1 MTLSKKGVV
10 LSFFVFLFVISC
22 AVPQP
27 RPEIPVVIVGSTG
40 ELFERT
46 KNTNPIYDSLR
57 ATAKVSVS
65 SPDEKYK
72 IDEVI
77 LAKQPGYLRLE
88 SIGPMGETLLFL
100 ATDQKKVYIYSPM
113 ENRYYHG
120 LASIKNLS
128 LIIPL
133 PFKTA
138 DIVELLQ
145 GRIDLSNYYPS
156 EMSFDQFKEIYTL
169 TLMPDVKGRG
179 RGYLTLDARTL
190 YILDMK
196 LYDEDNNLIVAG
208 EFSDFEDLGGKII
221 PKTIEYRVPKDLTFI
236 TIKIEMN
243 DIKLG
248 TYVEDSRFVIEP
260 PRGVQDIDLDKS
272 IINFNRTPIK

>member
-1 MTLSKKGVV
+1 MTLSKGGVA
-10 LSFFVFLFVISC
+10 LSFFTLFLITSC
-22 AVPQP
+22 AVPP
-27 RPEIPVVIVGSTG
+27 PKPVIPVVIVGSTG

-46 KNTNPIYDSLR
+46 KNSNPIYDSLR
-57 ATAKVSVS
+57 ATARVSVS
-65 SPDEKYK
+65 SPEEKYR

-77 LAKQPGYLRLE
+77 LAKRPGFLRLE
-88 SIGPMGETLLFL
+88 SIGPMGETFLFL
-100 ATDQKKVYIYSPM
+100 TTDKKRVYIYSPM

-120 LASIKNLS
+120 LASMKNLS

-156 EMSFDQFKEIYTL
+156 NMSFDQLKELYTL
-169 TLMPDVKGRG
+169 TLMPEVKGRG
-179 RGYLTLDARTL
+179 RSYLTLDARTF

-196 LYDEDNNLIVAG
+196 LYDEDNNLIIAG
-208 EFSDFEDLGGKII
+208 EFSDFEDSGGKII
-221 PKTIEYRVPKDLTFI
+221 PKTIEYRVPKDLTFV
-236 TIKIEMN
+236 TIKIEID

-248 TYVEDSRFVIEP
+248 TYIEESRFILEP
-260 PRGVQDIDLDKS
+260 PRGVQEIDLDKS

>member
-1 MTLSKKGVV
+1 MTLSKRGVV
-10 LSFFVFLFVISC
+10 LSIFVFLIIASC
-22 AVPQP
+22 AVPPP

-46 KNTNPIYDSLR
+46 RNTSPIYDSLR
-57 ATAKVSVS
+57 AMAKVSVS

-72 IDEVI
+72 IDELI
-77 LAKQPGYLRLE
+77 LAKRPGFLRLE
-88 SIGPMGETLLFL
+88 SIGPMGETFLFL

-179 RGYLTLDARTL
+179 RSYLTLDARTF

-221 PKTIEYRVPKDLTFI
+221 PKTIEYKVPKDLIFI
-236 TIKIEMN
+236 TIKIEMD

-248 TYVEDSRFVIEP
+248 TYVEDSRFIIEP